1 MTYKNINTELRFG
14 CTKLKTTYQIPP
26 NYEVDAIWDG
36 QCVRYEWTPDVPH
49 RRWAKKKKFQKA
61 FAAALKDFHT
71 DIAALEG
78 EQCFV
83 IDSLTRK
90 VMVIDPPLKN

>member
-14 CTKLKTTYQIPP
+14 RTKLKTTYQIPP

-49 RRWAKKKKFQKA
+49 RWWAKKKKFQKA
-61 FAAALKDFHT
+61 FTAALKDFHT

-78 EQCFV
+78 EQFFV
-83 IDSLTRK
+83 IDSLTMK